1 MIAVETTEW
10 IHLNSVTVAPSNS
23 VTAIPAARVIV
34 PSLLEAYVIQAHAA
48 QTAPIPLLG
57 HSADQS
63 KISVIFLSTAKE
75 SPRHALMISICKMEP
90 HALKWA
96 TAIMETVL
104 TALCTAK
111 KSLVKML

>member
-23 VTAIPAARVIV
+23 VIAISAVIMIV
-34 PSLLEAYVIQAHAA
+34 PSLLEAYVIQADAA

-63 KISVIFLSTAKE
+63 KTSVTFQSIARGDPIS
-75 SPRHALMISICKMEP
+75 ALMISICKMEP
-90 HALKWA
+90 RALKWA
-96 TAIMETVL
+96 TVIMETVL
-104 TALCTAK
+104 IALCTAK